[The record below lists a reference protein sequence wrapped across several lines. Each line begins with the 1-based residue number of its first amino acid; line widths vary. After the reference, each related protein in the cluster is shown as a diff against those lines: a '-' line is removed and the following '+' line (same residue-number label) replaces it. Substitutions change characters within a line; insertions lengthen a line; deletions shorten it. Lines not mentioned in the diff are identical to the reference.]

1 MANTGY
7 VRNDENNDPVSSG
20 DQPGYATTSYLGGTT
35 GWSTVTHRDFNTDYI
50 AYTYNSAAGIGT
62 RTPSVYQ
69 RHDANN
75 NPVGVGTYQRHD
87 ADNNPVTSP

>member
-7 VRNDENNDPVSSG
+7 VRHDENNNPVSSG
-20 DQPGYATTSYLGGTT
+20 DEPGYATTSYLGGTT
-35 GWSTVTHRDFNTDYI
+35 GWSTVTHRDYNADYI

-62 RTPSVYQ
+62 RTPAAYQ

>member
-35 GWSTVTHRDFNTDYI
+35 GWSTVTHRDFNADYI

-62 RTPSVYQ
+62 RTPAAYQ

>member
-7 VRNDENNDPVSSG
+7 IRYDEDNNQDG
-20 DQPGYATTSYLGGTT
+20 TQPGYATTSYLGGTT
-35 GWSTVTHRDFNTDYI
+35 GWSTVTHRDFNADYI

-62 RTPSVYQ
+62 RTPAAYQ

>member
-1 MANTGY
+1 MTY
-7 VRNDENNDPVSSG
+7 IRHDENNAKVSP
-20 DQPGYATTSYLGGTT
+20 QPGSASTSYLGGTT
-35 GWSTVTHRDFNTDYI
+35 GWSTVTHRDFNADYI
-50 AYTYNSAAGIGT
+50 AYTYNSPAGIGT
-62 RTPSVYQ
+62 RTPAAYQ